1 MLFTRELRELE
12 AVPPAHPF
20 LSVYLD
26 VGHNE
31 ASSEAMRVF
40 VRSRLRQ
47 AQSEAHGA
55 RERTLLETDGRHV
68 LAYLEDVIHAR
79 VERRSLG
86 LALFACARQK
96 LFQVVGSPT
105 PFANAFVVA
114 ERPFLEPLKAEENAQ
129 RVLACLVDSRSGR
142 ILEIGAGTVQ
152 VQTEIQSDVQRRH
165 HQGGWSQ
172 MRFQRHVDEQIEH
185 HHREVAAALTHLS
198 DREPRLPVVLAG
210 PETVV
215 SSFRALLPERI
226 AQRVIV
232 GMPMALKS
240 QEQEIVGRI
249 LNGLEQDEEERHE
262 RELERQI
269 AEALS
274 PVRGARG
281 TDEVLHAAN
290 THAVRRLFVASR
302 YDARGWRCASCGA
315 LGTNVPLSCPFC
327 RGTVGTMDMR
337 PELISKVL
345 ASGGEVSAL
354 PVTRNLQHGV
364 VALLRH
370 PVRATQRAG

>member
-1 MLFTRELRELE
+1 MPFTRELRELE
-12 AVPPAHPF
+12 SVSPTHPF

-47 AQSEAHGA
+47 AQGEAPSA
-55 RERTLLETDGRHV
+55 RDRTLLETDGRHV

-96 LFQVVGSPT
+96 FFQAVGSPMSFDNT
-105 PFANAFVVA
+105 FVVSD
-114 ERPFLEPLKAEENAQ
+114 RPFLEPLRAEENAQ
-129 RVLACLVDSRSGR
+129 RVLACLVDSRSAR
-142 ILEIGAGTVQ
+142 ILEIGAGTVRAQ
-152 VQTEIQSDVQRRH
+152 AEIQSSPRVH
-165 HQGGWSQ
+165 HQGGWSH
-172 MRFQRHVDEQIEH
+172 MRFQRHVDDQIEH
-185 HHREVAAALTHLS
+185 HQREVAVALTHLS
-198 DREPRLPVVLAG
+198 DRDPRVPVVLGG
-210 PETVV
+210 PEPVI
-215 SSFRALLPERI
+215 SAFRAHLPDRI
-226 AQRVIV
+226 AQRVVIGLPV
-232 GMPMALKS
+232 ALKG
-240 QEQEIVGRI
+240 QERDIVERI
-249 LNGLEQDEEERHE
+249 LEGFVQGEEERHE

-269 AEALS
+269 EEALS

-290 THAVRRLFVASR
+290 THAVRRLFVAAQ
-302 YDARGWRCASCGA
+302 YEARGWRCGSCGA
-315 LGTNVPLSCPFC
+315 LGTNVPLACPFC
-327 RGTVGTMDMR
+327 RGTVGTMDVR

-354 PVTRNLQHGV
+354 PVQRHLQHGV

-370 PVRATQRAG
+370 PMHAARHAL